1 MLARDL
7 RSGRLIAVPANHVF
21 ASPPGGYR
29 LGSYAPTLA
38 HRVGNVPG
46 FGHYGAPPAQIIY
59 DGLGHPL
66 GLSFLTALP
75 ALAGRVAALLPQFA
89 TTASKILPLLQSTG
103 AMSQG
108 QPAPMPAQDM
118 MLPSSMQPPMQPS
131 MPSPMESPMEP
142 TVAPPMQEPMLP
154 PMQASAQPWMAPIAP
169 SSEPP
174 GSIETMA
181 PQETFVAPMRVQQ
194 ANGGS
199 VVMPMRWRRR
209 RRRQGRAR
217 RFVPIQPAIPRRPLP
232 PGGYLPGPATPTP
245 YLHGWSGF
253 NGWRRY

>member
-7 RSGRLIAVPANHVF
+7 RSGRLIAVPDNHVF

-209 RRRQGRAR
+209 RQGRAR

-253 NGWRRY
+253 NGWGRY

>member
-21 ASPPGGYR
+21 ASPPGGYH

-154 PMQASAQPWMAPIAP
+154 P
-169 SSEPP
+169 
-174 GSIETMA
+174 
-181 PQETFVAPMRVQQ
+181 
-194 ANGGS
+194 
-199 VVMPMRWRRR
+199 
-209 RRRQGRAR
+209 
-217 RFVPIQPAIPRRPLP
+217 
-232 PGGYLPGPATPTP
+232 
-245 YLHGWSGF
+245 
-253 NGWRRY
+253 

>member
-89 TTASKILPLLQSTG
+89 TTASKIFPLLQSTG

-118 MLPSSMQPPMQPS
+118 MLPS
-131 MPSPMESPMEP
+131 
-142 TVAPPMQEPMLP
+142 
-154 PMQASAQPWMAPIAP
+154 MQASAAIADGIADAADRGAADARADAPTHAGI
-169 SSEPP
+169 
-174 GSIETMA
+174 
-181 PQETFVAPMRVQQ
+181 
-194 ANGGS
+194 
-199 VVMPMRWRRR
+199 
-209 RRRQGRAR
+209 RAT
-217 RFVPIQPAIPRRPLP
+217 VDGAHST
-232 PGGYLPGPATPTP
+232 AV
-245 YLHGWSGF
+245 
-253 NGWRRY
+253 